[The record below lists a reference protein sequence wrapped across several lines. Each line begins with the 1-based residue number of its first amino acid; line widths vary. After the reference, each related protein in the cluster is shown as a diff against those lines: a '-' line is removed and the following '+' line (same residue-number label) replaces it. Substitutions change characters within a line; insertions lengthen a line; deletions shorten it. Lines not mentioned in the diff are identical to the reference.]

1 MYNSS
6 IVIMFAKV
14 QLYLETDRKRK
25 NKFAKYFAI
34 SRKSTIFAPENER
47 YNNKYNPLSYVSKH
61 QE

>member
-6 IVIMFAKV
+6 VVIIFAKV
-14 QLYLETDRKRK
+14 QLYLETEGERK

-34 SRKSTIFAPENER
+34 SRKSTIFATENER
-47 YNNKYNPLSYVSKH
+47 YNKKYNPLSYVSKY